1 MFKKICKAY
10 ILPAVILT
18 AGFSFSTPAKSI
30 KALTSKKTSKKVEK
44 EVKEVANMA
53 NTGLKVHAIGIGIGQ
68 TFMSGDFA
76 DHGEDKITA
85 DLFYNYSASHSFDFL
100 ANFHYSKHEYRKK
113 EVLATGLALGIKAKM
128 FNFDAFAPFA
138 LGGLGFYAPKMRRDI
153 NGTFEDSKSKITFGY
168 HFGAG
173 VDLDLNQRVTVGAIG
188 MVHNPFDVKQDDQA
202 EVEGA
207 YYKLLL
213 TVYYKF

>member
-1 MFKKICKAY
+1 MLKTICKSY

-18 AGFSFSTPAKSI
+18 AGFSFSTQAKSI
-30 KALTSKKTSKKVEK
+30 KELTSKKTSKKVEK
-44 EVKEVANMA
+44 DVKDVARMA
-53 NTGLKVHAIGIGIGQ
+53 NSGLKVHSVGVGIGQ
-68 TFMSGDFA
+68 TFLSGDFK

-100 ANFHYSKHEYRKK
+100 ANFHYSNHEYRTR
-113 EVLATGLALGIKAKM
+113 EVTSTGLALGIKAKM

-138 LGGLGFYAPKMRRDI
+138 VGGLGFYAPKMKRVID
-153 NGTFEDSKSKITFGY
+153 GVLVESKSKITFGY

-173 VDLDLNQRVTVGAIG
+173 VDLDLNDRVAVGAIG

-202 EVEGA
+202 DVEGS

-213 TVYYKF
+213 TAFYKF